1 LGFVQLTSLQLGQII
16 KPQQFGKKVKTN
28 MSADS
33 LHHDV
38 LTINICMKTIIGE
51 HYEVVHHQ
59 NVTLYKVPS
68 PLQLPIDA

>member
-1 LGFVQLTSLQLGQII
+1 
-16 KPQQFGKKVKTN
+16 